1 MSKFLQKA
9 VGRGLREA
17 GAVLKEEGG
26 AEVRQKIQSLAP
38 ISSGLSLSRRC
49 AVMFWFRFLPCCVV
63 ETFFLTYRIISLV
76 FWECSFSLDID
87 RK

>member
-26 AEVRQKIQSLAP
+26 AEVRQKIQSLSP
-38 ISSGLSLSRRC
+38 LCCYVLVSFCSMLCSRD
-49 AVMFWFRFLPCCVV
+49 L
-63 ETFFLTYRIISLV
+63 FF
-76 FWECSFSLDID
+76 
-87 RK
+87 

>member
-9 VGRGLREA
+9 VGCGLREA

-38 ISSGLSLSRRC
+38 FQRGSLSP
-49 AVMFWFRFLPCCVV
+49 LCCYV
-63 ETFFLTYRIISLV
+63 LV
-76 FWECSFSLDID
+76 SFSSMLCSRDFFF
-87 RK
+87 